1 MLLST
6 TLRKRQVYMI
16 VRIVFIHT
24 LLLLLQ
30 IYEYDIDMSYILFAN
45 FNGSW
50 VAWWFDFNKPSFEG
64 VKIITAKWTYND
76 FPGIGNKSFW
86 FLPSILPWKKV
97 LNVTW
102 PSVFFSQNF
111 QHFRIT
117 RNESGLVACYV
128 YFVQLKWRD
137 RWRKKN
143 GSNITSQL
151 S

>member
-1 MLLST
+1 MFLST

-16 VRIVFIHT
+16 IRIAFIQT
-24 LLLLLQ
+24 LLLLFQ
-30 IYEYDIDMSYILFAN
+30 IYEYGIDISYISFTN

>member
-1 MLLST
+1 MFSLALHYVKSKYIWFSWI
-6 TLRKRQVYMI
+6 RYI
-16 VRIVFIHT
+16 RIVFIHK

-64 VKIITAKWTYND
+64 VKIITVKWTYND

-128 YFVQLKWRD
+128 YFVQLK
-137 RWRKKN
+137 
-143 GSNITSQL
+143 
-151 S
+151 

>member
-1 MLLST
+1 MFLST

-16 VRIVFIHT
+16 IRIVFIHT

-30 IYEYDIDMSYILFAN
+30 IYEYDIDISYILFAN

-64 VKIITAKWTYND
+64 VKIITVKWTYND

>member
-6 TLRKRQVYMI
+6 TLRKRHLYMI
-16 VRIVFIHT
+16 IRIVFIHT

-64 VKIITAKWTYND
+64 VKIITVKWTYND